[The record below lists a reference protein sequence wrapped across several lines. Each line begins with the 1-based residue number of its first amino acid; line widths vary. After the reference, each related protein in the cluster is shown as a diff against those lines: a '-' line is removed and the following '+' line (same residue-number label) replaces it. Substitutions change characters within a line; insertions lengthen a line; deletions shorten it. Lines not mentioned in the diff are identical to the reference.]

1 MAGPGHGPEN
11 WDFIHQPG
19 GTPWGSQPGANP
31 PVDYPPP
38 PAPLSAAPFY
48 LPNVIAAIVAS
59 VGIVVGSIGTWA
71 SLGPLNMG
79 GMDFPG
85 SWGVVTLVLGALSA
99 VALFVEVNWGR
110 TSFSLR
116 WAVPIAWGVL
126 VAGIGCL
133 AIALVNI
140 AKVTSV
146 SKAIF
151 GVAHVAQVGWGL
163 WLVAIC
169 SALLCVTGAIVAV
182 LVGNASQDYSHSSQ
196 TAWTGGWRW
205 AAIIASAV
213 IFVIALINAYRPL
226 MIEDKG
232 SQQATATE
240 TATQTV
246 TEQTSSP
253 STGNYQPRNEPPPPP
268 AAPETL
274 PPDATRCSSN
284 PVNTPLS
291 NSAAGSEVTSCPFAE
306 AVRAQYLRQ
315 GVRDTPV
322 TLNVMS
328 PVTDEIYV
336 MNCIGSQVVT
346 CTGGNDAVV
355 YLY

>member
-1 MAGPGHGPEN
+1 MAGPGNGPEN
-11 WDFIHQPG
+11 MDFVQQPDGVSWGAQPG
-19 GTPWGSQPGANP
+19 PNP

-38 PAPLSAAPFY
+38 PAPLSTAPFY

-71 SLGPLNMG
+71 SLGPVNVG

-85 SWGVVTLVLGALSA
+85 SWGVVTLVLGAVSA
-99 VALFVEVNWGR
+99 AALFVQVNWGR

-116 WAVPIAWGVL
+116 WAVPVAWGVL

-133 AIALVNI
+133 AIALVNV
-140 AKVTSV
+140 AKVTSF

-151 GVAHVAQVGWGL
+151 GVPHIAQVGWGL
-163 WLVAIC
+163 WLAAIC
-169 SALLCVTGAIVAV
+169 SGLLCVTGAIVAA
-182 LVGNASQDYSHSSQ
+182 LVGNASQDYHHPSQ
-196 TAWTGGWRW
+196 EVWAGAWRW
-205 AAIIASAV
+205 AAIVASAV
-213 IFVIALINAYRPL
+213 IFVIALINAYRPF
-226 MIEDKG
+226 MIDDKT

-240 TATQTV
+240 TQTV
-246 TEQTSSP
+246 TERPSSP
-253 STGNYQPRNEPPPPP
+253 ATGIYPTQNQAPPP
-268 AAPETL
+268 AAPAML
-274 PPDATRCSSN
+274 PPDATHCTSN

-291 NSAAGSEVTSCPFAE
+291 NSAAGTDITSCPFAE

-315 GVRDTPV
+315 GLRDRPV

-328 PVTDEIYV
+328 PVTDQIYV
-336 MNCIGSQVVT
+336 MTCIGSQVVT